1 MDDTVHW
8 CDFRLGEVLMT
19 ELYRVGDLYRMGGL
33 SYTGVATVVLECR
46 TYVPTRCTEEVP

>member
-19 ELYRVGDLYRMGGL
+19 ELYRVGDLYLTSGL
-33 SYTGVATVVLECR
+33 GYDGVATVVLECR
-46 TYVPTRCTEEVP
+46 SHISARCTAEVP

>member
-19 ELYRVGDLYRMGGL
+19 ELYRVGDLYRTDVL
-33 SYTGVATVVLECR
+33 SYNGVATVVLECR
-46 TYVPTRCTEEVP
+46 SHVPTRCTAEVP

>member
-19 ELYRVGDLYRMGGL
+19 ELYRVGYLHRTGGL
-33 SYTGVATVVLECR
+33 SYNGVETVVLECR
-46 TYVPTRCTEEVP
+46 SYVPTRCTVEVP

>member
-19 ELYRVGDLYRMGGL
+19 ELYRVGDLHCTGGL
-33 SYTGVATVVLECR
+33 NYNGVAMVVLE
-46 TYVPTRCTEEVP
+46 